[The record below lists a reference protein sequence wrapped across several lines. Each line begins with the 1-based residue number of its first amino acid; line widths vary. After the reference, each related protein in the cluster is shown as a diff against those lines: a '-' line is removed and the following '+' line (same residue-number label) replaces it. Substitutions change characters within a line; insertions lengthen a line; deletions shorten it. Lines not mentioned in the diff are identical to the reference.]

1 MLRAGSFFE
10 RMKTVQ
16 RKRSLKKSVAIRGFY
31 TPKKPNWLLV
41 VRKEVLIMKKQTRWM
56 ITMALAAVA
65 ITGGVNSSSYA
76 ADEMPVYT
84 LNPITVTATRTE
96 KQDIDVPAN
105 VEVITAKKIE
115 EAGYK
120 NAFDAIQSQVG
131 VESTGYGDAGL
142 DFGLSSGRTV
152 VRGYDRGTLVMVNGI
167 PMNLKT
173 YNSLAGI
180 PKDMIEKIEV
190 VKGSSGTLYGT
201 EAMGGVVNIITKTP
215 TDSKETFTVKGTV
228 GNFYSD
234 YGVTYSGPNMIVSLQ
249 KEYTDRY
256 DHSNAFGTPFSSID
270 WWIGKGQANRAAIAA
285 KLTDEVGFNFMYNDG
300 NITRGSWNPKVSVTG
315 GKVPYN
321 YKFNDKRINTGLTYT
336 GKNNGIKATIGY
348 NYRLIDGY
356 DYAKNQPT
364 DSNADLSGYIADVQ
378 KKWEFGEN
386 SLIAGYSFK
395 RENYKNRVIDDKRLH
410 RTSDAIYL
418 SYENVFSDKF
428 STILGVRAE
437 RVNDPAKDYNVFNP
451 QIQTLYKFNN
461 STSWFINIGR
471 GFQMPMVDQY
481 YRLGEDRSKLKPE
494 KGWTYETGIKKLISD
509 SQSLKFSVYHMDFK
523 DKLDWKQD
531 KSTQE
536 FYLSNV
542 QNFKNSGVEI
552 EYTQTVNDHWDYSLG
567 LGLSDPQTKDSGKG
581 WQQSSAKI
589 DGVASVTYRNAKVRS
604 TLNWKYLGDR
614 EHYISS
620 AGTDYGQVPYL
631 SRVSLNT
638 IYDVTPN
645 DSISLTMNNLFGH
658 VNYANKYGN
667 YELPYNWRLSYSHK
681 F

>member
-1 MLRAGSFFE
+1 
-10 RMKTVQ
+10 
-16 RKRSLKKSVAIRGFY
+16 
-31 TPKKPNWLLV
+31 
-41 VRKEVLIMKKQTRWM
+41 MKKQTRWM